1 MIERRIFAVLS
12 DEPDFL
18 LGISKAKIIGDVD
31 YIGCVVSSTPKLSSA
46 IKERVVDIPF
56 ERYLTLCPNKSEEF
70 LKQLLSELNSRKTN
84 IVITDP
90 SYPYEIPEEFIKRFT
105 VLTPETLYQQ
115 FSNSRVNLVNLG
127 TRDIA

>member
-1 MIERRIFAVLS
+1 VIERRIFAVLS

-56 ERYLTLCPNKSEEF
+56 ERFITLYPNNSEEF
-70 LKQLLSELNSRKTN
+70 SRQLLSELNSRKTN
-84 IVITDP
+84 IVITNP
-90 SYPYEIPEEFIKRFT
+90 SYRYKVSKEFIERFT
-105 VLTPETLYQQ
+105 ILTPETLCQQ
-115 FSNSRVNLVNLG
+115 SSHPRVDLVI
-127 TRDIA
+127 RDTA